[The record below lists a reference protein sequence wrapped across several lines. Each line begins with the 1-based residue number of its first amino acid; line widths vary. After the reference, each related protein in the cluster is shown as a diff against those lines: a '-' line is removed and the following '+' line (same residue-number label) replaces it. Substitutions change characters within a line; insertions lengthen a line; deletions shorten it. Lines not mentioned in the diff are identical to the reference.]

1 MAEHPNTIKK
11 ANVVAGIEQEVIES
25 FRGEYDRLAETL
37 GLFNIDTV
45 AAGTALYQYAVSG
58 SLNDGATGVGTT
70 YAKTTDTDIV
80 AGKTY
85 YTLSDGAYS
94 PVAQPAKAQL
104 ANYYEATMNVGAS
117 SGTAYIEG
125 DFIARSQYT
134 VTKTPVGDVEFVPY
148 AKQTTAQAIL
158 KGGFEGA
165 VLRTDKKAMQ
175 QMRADIM
182 TKFFGFLANGTT
194 VTSPASGTTWN
205 LQQVLAHNEAALLDV
220 LESNSE
226 EGGAIVHFV
235 NRADAYD
242 YLANATV
249 STQDMFGMTY
259 IQNFLGVQNV
269 LLTNKVAAG
278 TVYATPAE
286 NIHVYGIDFGTLAET
301 GLAYQSDSLGLIGIA
316 HDPSYDYASAVTYLV
331 RSANFVPEVTDFI
344 AKGSTTHVA

>member
-11 ANVVAGIEQEVIES
+11 ANVVAAIEQEVIES

-58 SLNDGATGVGTT
+58 SLNDGEFELTSDAAVVT
-70 YAKTTDTDIV
+70 
-80 AGKTY
+80 GKTY
-85 YTLSDGAYS
+85 YTRSGSAGAYVYIKVAS
-94 PVAQPAKAQL
+94 PSTTDIAT
-104 ANYYEATMNVGAS
+104 YYELVAS
-117 SGTAYIEG
+117 SGTNYTEG
-125 DFIARSQYT
+125 DFIARSKYT
-134 VTKTPVGDVEFVPY
+134 VTKMSVGDVEFVPY

-158 KGGFEGA
+158 KGGFENA
-165 VLRTDKKAMQ
+165 VLRTDKKAIQ
-175 QMRADIM
+175 QMRAAIM
-182 TKFFGFLANGTT
+182 TKFFSFLANGTT
-194 VTSPASGTTWN
+194 VTSPAQGTTWG
-205 LQQVLAHNEAALLDV
+205 LQEVLAYNEAALLDV
-220 LESNSE
+220 LENNDE

-235 NRADAYD
+235 NRGDAYK
-242 YLANATV
+242 YLAEATV

-269 LLTNKVAAG
+269 LLTNKVSAG

-286 NIHVYGIDFGTLAET
+286 NIHVYGIDFGTLADT

>member
-1 MAEHPNTIKK
+1 MAEYPNTIKK
-11 ANVVAGIEQEVIES
+11 ADVVAGIEQEVIES

-37 GLFNIDTV
+37 GLFNVDTV
-45 AAGTALYQYAVSG
+45 AAGTALYQYAVTG
-58 SLNDGATGVGTT
+58 NLNDGEFELTSDAAVVT
-70 YAKTTDTDIV
+70 
-80 AGKTY
+80 GKTY
-85 YTLSDGAYS
+85 YTRSGSAGAYVYTKVAS
-94 PVAQPAKAQL
+94 PSTADIAT
-104 ANYYEATMNVGAS
+104 YYELVAS
-117 SGTAYIEG
+117 SGIHYTEG
-125 DFIARSQYT
+125 DFIARSKYT
-134 VTKTPVGDVEFVPY
+134 VTKNPIGDVEFVPY

-165 VLRTDKKAMQ
+165 VLRTDKKAIQ
-175 QMRADIM
+175 QMRAAIM

-194 VTSPASGTTWN
+194 VTSPAQGTTWN

-269 LLTNKVAAG
+269 LLTNKVATG

-286 NIHVYGIDFGTLAET
+286 NIHVYGIDFGTLADT